1 MKKQALRLLH
11 QANLGSSPMMLP
23 LDLANQGRWGR
34 ILLRPIFMRT
44 PDHIFIQEVE
54 HVLIC
59 AGCLVDESIPQRLRN
74 NPESR
79 MEFIE
84 LWMLD
89 HSDCAK
95 FRSAQKARANR
106 ELRKEADRR
115 RLLKINP

>member
-1 MKKQALRLLH
+1 
-11 QANLGSSPMMLP
+11 
-23 LDLANQGRWGR
+23 
-34 ILLRPIFMRT
+34 MRT

-74 NPESR
+74 NPETR

-84 LWMLD
+84 LWLLD

-115 RLLKINP
+115 RLLKQDV